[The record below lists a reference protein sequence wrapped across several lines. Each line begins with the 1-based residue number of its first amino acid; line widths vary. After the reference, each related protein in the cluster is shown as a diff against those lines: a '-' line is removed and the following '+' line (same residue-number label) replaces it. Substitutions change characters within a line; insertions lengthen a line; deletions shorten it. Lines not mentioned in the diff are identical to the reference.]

1 MVNVNLI
8 NFPLIFIYLN
18 SQSNDNF
25 REGLYVDHYK
35 SDLEKFKKIHS
46 EKNPKVS
53 LYNLKNDPQEM
64 ENVAEKYPDKASRF
78 LSLNSIIEW

>member
-1 MVNVNLI
+1 M
-8 NFPLIFIYLN
+8 
-18 SQSNDNF
+18 
-25 REGLYVDHYK
+25 YVDHYK

-64 ENVAEKYPDKASRF
+64 ENVAEKYPDKASGF
-78 LSLNSIIEW
+78 LSLKSIIEW